1 MKTNEERLQDLFA
14 YLDRQTHVQPEE
26 IPNIDLYMDQVT
38 TFMEEHLKNTRRYEE
53 DKVLTKTMINNY
65 AKNNLLP
72 PPVKKK
78 YSKEHMLMLIFIYY
92 FKSLLSFRDI
102 EELFKPITAKHF
114 TGHGSSL
121 SLEDIYREVFTL
133 EESEMSSIK
142 TDIAS
147 KFQKAMDTFHD
158 VSEEDGDHDYLKLFS
173 FICELSFDVY
183 MKMPMKK
190 EFLALSPDE
199 FVSKILKDK
208 IGATTIVCGPD
219 FHFGTKASG
228 NVKFLKDNQKK
239 YGYNLIVVEK
249 EQYHNKDISST
260 SIRKK
265 ITEGKMQDVNEM
277 LGHPYRII
285 GKVEQ
290 GKHLGRTI
298 GLPTANIIPDETK
311 LLPPNGVYRTVVVV
325 EGQTFNAISNVG
337 VNPTVETGTKIKVET
352 HIIDYENYI
361 YNEIVQ
367 VQFYDFIRPE
377 RTFDSL
383 EKLKQQIEADLET
396 CRRIVGNNK

>member
-1 MKTNEERLQDLFA
+1 MQRIS
-14 YLDRQTHVQPEE
+14 LDD
-26 IPNIDLYMDQVT
+26 NIK
-38 TFMEEHLKNTRRYEE
+38 LKNTIVTIGKFDGIHKGHEKLLEVIVNNANGRQ
-53 DKVLTKTMINNY
+53 KVVLTFETTPS
-65 AKNNLLP
+65 AFLKNNANKTI
-72 PPVKKK
+72 VT
-78 YSKEHMLMLIFIYY
+78 
-92 FKSLLSFRDI
+92 
-102 EELFKPITAKHF
+102 EEEKQIL
-114 TGHGSSL
+114 
-121 SLEDIYREVFTL
+121 
-133 EESEMSSIK
+133 
-142 TDIAS
+142 
-147 KFQKAMDTFHD
+147 
-158 VSEEDGDHDYLKLFS
+158 
-173 FICELSFDVY
+173 CEQQGVDVY

-383 EKLKQQIEADLET
+383 EKLKQRGAEREMELVAVASRSSQNIEQLFRLKGRHRIALSSIKPADDGKGY
-396 CRRIVGNNK
+396 IVCLHNMGKQSVCSSFVWGSIRPREVSVCDYRQKALRPFNDEMFWMKPYEYIMLKVIIE

>member
-1 MKTNEERLQDLFA
+1 MQRIS
-14 YLDRQTHVQPEE
+14 LDD
-26 IPNIDLYMDQVT
+26 NIK
-38 TFMEEHLKNTRRYEE
+38 LKNTIVTIGKFDGIHKGHEKLLEVIVNNANGRQ
-53 DKVLTKTMINNY
+53 KVVLTFETTPSAFLNNNANKTI
-65 AKNNLLP
+65 
-72 PPVKKK
+72 VT
-78 YSKEHMLMLIFIYY
+78 
-92 FKSLLSFRDI
+92 
-102 EELFKPITAKHF
+102 EEEKQIL
-114 TGHGSSL
+114 
-121 SLEDIYREVFTL
+121 
-133 EESEMSSIK
+133 
-142 TDIAS
+142 
-147 KFQKAMDTFHD
+147 
-158 VSEEDGDHDYLKLFS
+158 
-173 FICELSFDVY
+173 CEQQGVDVY
-183 MKMPMKK
+183 
-190 EFLALSPDE
+190 
-199 FVSKILKDK
+199 K

-219 FHFGTKASG
+219 FHFGTKASR

-383 EKLKQQIEADLET
+383 EKLKQQIEADIET